1 MTCKM
6 GAGLQEEPMGVRSAT
21 ATRERELE
29 AVKDRMFAAEKVA
42 HKTARK
48 LKTRIDR

>member
-1 MTCKM
+1 M
-6 GAGLQEEPMGVRSAT
+6 GMRNAT

-29 AVKDRMFAAEKVA
+29 AVKDRMFTAEKVA

-48 LKTRIDR
+48 LKTRINR